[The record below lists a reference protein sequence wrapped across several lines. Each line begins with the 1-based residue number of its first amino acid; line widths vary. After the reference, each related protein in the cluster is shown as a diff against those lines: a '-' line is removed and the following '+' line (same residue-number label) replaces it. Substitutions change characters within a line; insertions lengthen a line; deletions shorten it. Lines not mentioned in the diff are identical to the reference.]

1 MRFLIRTSL
10 VVVLALALGS
20 ARSHAHPTSVKQTPG
35 KKTTHQA
42 PNKPWDKWGGSFGIS
57 EYPGTRIE
65 GVRDTIHGVV
75 VADPYRWLENAHSPE
90 VIRWMNA
97 QDSLTRGIVANLP
110 ERPALVKRLGELS
123 YVDEMTPPLHRGAR
137 YFYKRRR
144 ADQEKSVLYY
154 RDSKSGPEHVLIDP
168 NTWTQKGNWALLEWT
183 PSLDGKFVAYTMS
196 QNVTDECTLHV
207 LDVATGKSS
216 DVDVIPGARYADPSW
231 TPKSDGFYYTWIP
244 TDPAIPDSAMPGYQ
258 EVRFHRLGQ
267 DPKRDRILRPHSGNS
282 GEFPG
287 AAVSTDG
294 HWLLLSVSYGWTKND
309 VYYLDLRGKG
319 AAGSGPAEFKPLVVG
334 KDALFNARAWK
345 DRFYVHT
352 NDGAAR
358 WRVMRVDPKHP
369 DEKDWA
375 QVVPERDDVTID
387 QFTIAGDHLVMSDL
401 KDASSRLEIRKLDG
415 TDPHEVALPAIGTA
429 AGISG
434 SEADPEAFFQF
445 QSFTTPIEIFQL
457 SVPTA
462 TAEIWNRIQ
471 VPVDPSAYDVQQ
483 VFYPSKDGTKIPM
496 FLTYR
501 KGLRKD
507 GTAAALLTG
516 YGGFQVAMKPYFSP
530 RAYSW
535 LERGG
540 ILAVAC
546 LRGGD
551 EYGEP
556 WHRAGMMLNKQNV
569 FDDFIAAGEYLVRE
583 KYTTSR
589 RLAIIGGS
597 NGGLLVGAAMTQR
610 PDLFRAVVCQ
620 APLLDMV
627 RYHLF
632 GSGITWASEYGS
644 AKDPDQFRALYA
656 YSPYHHVRAGLMYPA
671 LLMVSPESDDRVDPM
686 HARKFVAAV
695 QRASTGGPALLEI
708 EREASHRG
716 PDRIRTTVELSAD
729 IYSFLWDQVGDGTP

>member
-1 MRFLIRTSL
+1 MRLPICL
-10 VVVLALALGS
+10 PLAVVALALAP
-20 ARSHAHPTSVKQTPG
+20 AFSHAHPTSVKQTE
-35 KKTTHQA
+35 KKKAAHNA
-42 PNKPWDKWGGSFGIS
+42 PNKPWSSWGGSFGIS
-57 EYPGTRIE
+57 EYPATR
-65 GVRDTIHGVV
+65 VDAVLDTIHGVV
-75 VADPYRWLENAHSPE
+75 VPDPYRWLENAKSPE

-97 QDSLTRGIVANLP
+97 QDSLTRSIVSNLP
-110 ERPALVKRLGELS
+110 LRATLGKRIGELS
-123 YVDEMTPPLHRGAR
+123 YVDVMTPPLHRGPR
-137 YFYKRRR
+137 YFYTHRRP
-144 ADQEKSVLYY
+144 DQEKAVLDY
-154 RDSKSGPEHVLIDP
+154 RDSKDGPEHVLIDP
-168 NTWTQKGNWALLEWT
+168 NAWTQAGNWALLDWT

-196 QNVTDECTLHV
+196 QNVTDACTLHV
-207 LDVATGKSS
+207 LDVATGKTS
-216 DVDVIPGARYADPSW
+216 DVDVIPGARYANASW
-231 TPKSDGFYYTWIP
+231 TPKSDGFYYTWLP

-267 DPKRDRILRPHSGNS
+267 DPRRDRILRPHSGNS
-282 GEFPG
+282 REFPG
-287 AAVSTDG
+287 AEVSSDG
-294 HWLLLSVSYGWTKND
+294 RWLLLTIGMGFTRND
-309 VYYLDLRGKG
+309 LYYLDLHGKG
-319 AAGSGPAEFKPLVVG
+319 ASGSGPAQFKPLVVG
-334 KDALFNARAWK
+334 KDALFNIRAWK

-352 NDGAAR
+352 NEGAAR

-369 DEKDWA
+369 DEKEWV

-387 QFTIAGDHLVMSDL
+387 QFTIAGDHLVLSDL
-401 KDASSRLEIRKLDG
+401 KDASSRLEIRNLDG
-415 TDPHEVALPAIGTA
+415 TDPREVALPAIGSA
-429 AGISG
+429 KGIMG

-445 QSFTTPIEIFQL
+445 ASFTTPDEIFEL

-462 TAEIWNRIQ
+462 ASKVWWQTQ
-471 VPVDPSAYDVQQ
+471 VPVDPSAYDVEQ
-483 VFYPSKDGTKIPM
+483 VFYPSKDGTKITM
-496 FLTYR
+496 FLTYK

-507 GTAAALLTG
+507 GTASALLTG

-530 RAYSW
+530 RSYSW

-556 WHRAGMMLNKQNV
+556 WHRAGMLLEKQNV

-583 KYTTSR
+583 KYTTSH

-597 NGGLLVGAAMTQR
+597 NAGLLVGAAMTQR
-610 PDLFRAVVCQ
+610 PGLFRAVVCQ

-632 GSGITWASEYGS
+632 GSGITWVSEYGS
-644 AKDPDQFRALYA
+644 SQDPGQFRALYA
-656 YSPYHHVRAGLMYPA
+656 YSPYHHVRAGVMYPA

-686 HARKFVAAV
+686 HARKFIAAV
-695 QRASTGGPALLEI
+695 QRASTGGPALLEV

-716 PDRIRTTVELSAD
+716 ADRMRTTVELSAD